1 MKNKEEMKQTL
12 IASAGIA
19 LQASALSVA
28 YSIGYGFGA
37 SVKQLKRL
45 VGDSDNLGFT
55 KELYKEMGNGYND
68 AINHEEIEKYLIGD
82 TKQAA

>member
-1 MKNKEEMKQTL
+1 MKQTL
-12 IASAGIA
+12 IASAGVA

-28 YSIGYGFGA
+28 YSVGYGFGA

-55 KELYKEMGNGYND
+55 KELYKEMANGYND
-68 AINHEEIEKYLIGD
+68 AINHEEIEKNLLEV
-82 TKQAA
+82 TE